1 MNKLPH
7 DLINHVY
14 TFSNTQELTKSILV
28 NKFQHLIIFDSL
40 NKRWPVDAMRIKLI
54 FRLWYKK
61 FRPVRRHR
69 SNTRGYSNSW
79 TRPTYEPSDRIILL
93 R

>member
-1 MNKLPH
+1 MNKLPT

-14 TFSNTQELTKSILV
+14 SFSNTQDLIKSLLI
-28 NKFQHLIIFDSL
+28 NKYQHLVIFDTL
-40 NKRWPVDAMRIKLI
+40 NKRWPVDLMRIKLI
-54 FRLWYKK
+54 FKLWYKK

-69 SNTRGYSNSW
+69 SNTRSYSNSW
-79 TRPTYEPSDRIILL
+79 TRPIYDPSDRIILL